1 MDFNNKILWAFEL
14 LGIEIHITETIFNT
28 WLIMA
33 FLIILAIIVRIMLFN
48 WKLIPKGLQ
57 NAVELAVESFESF
70 VKNSAGEKLMY
81 LGGWFFTIFAFILL
95 SNISGIIGLRPPTA
109 DWATTLAFSL
119 ATSIIIQIIGIKNRK
134 GKYIKSFF
142 EPVFIFFPLNL
153 IGELARPVSLSFRLF
168 GNILAGLI
176 LTSLVYSLLPVYL
189 RLILPVALHIYF
201 DLFTGI
207 LQTYIFCVLS
217 LTFIGSAADPT
228 GEG

>member
-1 MDFNNKILWAFEL
+1 
-14 LGIEIHITETIFNT
+14 
-28 WLIMA
+28 
-33 FLIILAIIVRIMLFN
+33 
-48 WKLIPKGLQ
+48 
-57 NAVELAVESFESF
+57 
-70 VKNSAGEKLMY
+70 
-81 LGGWFFTIFAFILL
+81 
-95 SNISGIIGLRPPTA
+95 
-109 DWATTLAFSL
+109 
-119 ATSIIIQIIGIKNRK
+119 
-134 GKYIKSFF
+134 
-142 EPVFIFFPLNL
+142 
-153 IGELARPVSLSFRLF
+153 VSLSFRLF